1 MINTSL
7 RILLIE
13 DQKTDVVL
21 IKRQLKKFV
30 KDPKIKVA
38 EDLQGCRTHIVN
50 FGPDVVISDY
60 NLPTC
65 NGLEILEL
73 TRSIDSTVPFIF
85 LTGTINDE
93 ELAANTILAGANGY
107 ILKKH
112 INNLEEK
119 LKPLLK
125 QVAFN
130 MVAREDVREKVR
142 KNKIAVNQIYNYLDN
157 LNADNKEQLKNIGKI
172 KDTIGEFNME
182 DEEDEEE

>member
-21 IKRQLKKFV
+21 IKRQLKKLV
-30 KDPKIKVA
+30 RDPKVKVA
-38 EDLQGCRTHIVN
+38 EDLQGCRSHLVN

-73 TRSIDSTVPFIF
+73 TKSIDPDVPFIF

-93 ELAANTILAGANGY
+93 ELAANTILAGATGY

-112 INNLEEK
+112 IHNLEEK

-125 QVAFN
+125 KVAFN

-142 KNKIAVNQIYNYLDN
+142 QNKIAVNQIYNYLDN
-157 LNADNKEQLKNIGKI
+157 LNADNSEQLKNISKI
-172 KDTIGEFNME
+172 KDTIGDFKM